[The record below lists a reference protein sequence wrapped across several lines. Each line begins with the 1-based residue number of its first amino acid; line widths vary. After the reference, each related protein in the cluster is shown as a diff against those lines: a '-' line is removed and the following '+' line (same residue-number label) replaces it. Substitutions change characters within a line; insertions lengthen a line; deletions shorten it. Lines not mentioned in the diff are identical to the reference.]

1 MPEFVVVIV
10 AAVAV
15 VIGVAIGFMARTFV
29 ANGAVKHAEQYGQR
43 LVAEAR
49 AKQKEIVLEGKDEA
63 LQLRRAAEEEAREQR
78 ATLQRSEGRLIDR
91 EEAIDRRSAA
101 LEQRETELAGR
112 NTELESE
119 RSRLDDLRR
128 RQLVELER
136 VSGLTGAEAREA
148 LIGQIVDEAQAEAQ
162 HRVREIERHAQ
173 EEGDDRARHILTTVM
188 QRIAADHTSEA
199 TITVVTLPNEEMK
212 GRIIGREGRN
222 IRALEQATGVDLI
235 IDDTPEA
242 VVLSGFD
249 PVRRE
254 VARMAL
260 MKLIGDGRIHPG
272 RIEET
277 VAKSR
282 AEIEVVMRQAGEQA
296 AYDAGVPGLHPEL
309 IKLLGRLKYRTSYG
323 QNVLDH
329 CIETSRLGGLLAAE
343 IGANVGE
350 SKKGGLLH
358 DIGKAVDHEVE
369 GPHAAIGGDI
379 ASRYGVSRVVCNAIA
394 AHHQEVE
401 QESVEATVVQ
411 IADAISASR
420 PGARGESLDNYV
432 KRLDDLQQIA
442 LSFPGCRAL
451 LRHPGRPRDPNPG
464 AAGGHRRSCLEPA
477 GARRGAQ
484 DRGAAPVPRADQG
497 HRHSRDPR
505 RRLREVSGP
514 GGALRI
520 CVIGDIIGKPGR
532 LAVMH
537 ALPDLRAELGSDL
550 VIANGENTAAGAGLT
565 PSLAEEL
572 LGGGVDVITSGN
584 HIWDKREI
592 YDYLDT
598 DRPVLRPINYPD
610 TAPGR
615 GWLVHHTDA
624 GDEVAVINAMGRVFM
639 NQLDSPFTVIDALL
653 EEAAE
658 PLPPVRIV
666 DFHCE
671 ITSEK
676 NAMGWYLDGRVSAV
690 VGTHTHVPT
699 ADGRI
704 LPAGHRLSQ

>member
-1 MPEFVVVIV
+1 MPELVVIIV
-10 AAVAV
+10 AAVAAAV
-15 VIGVAIGFMARTFV
+15 GIAIGFVARRVV
-29 ANGAVKHAEQYGQR
+29 AANAVKHAEQYAER

-63 LQLRRAAEEEAREQR
+63 LHLRRAAEEEAREAR
-78 ATLQRSEGRLIDR
+78 ATVQRSERRLLDR
-91 EEAIDRRSAA
+91 EEALDRKVAT
-101 LEQRETELAGR
+101 LEERETGLAARQAELDQERAR
-112 NTELESE
+112 LAELQQ
-119 RSRLDDLRR
+119 

-136 VSGLTGAEAREA
+136 VSGLSVAEARQS

-173 EEGDDRARHILTTVM
+173 EEGDDRARRILTTVM

-260 MKLIGDGRIHPG
+260 NKLISDGRIHPG

-277 VAKSR
+277 VAKCRS
-282 AEIEVVMRQAGEQA
+282 EIEVVMRQAGEQA

-323 QNVLDH
+323 QNVLNH
-329 CIETSRLGGLLAAE
+329 CIETARLSGLLAAE

-350 SKKGGLLH
+350 AKKGGLLH

-379 ASRYGVSRVVCNAIA
+379 AARYGVNPVVCNAIA

-401 QESVEATVVQ
+401 QESTEATVVQ

-442 LSFPGCRAL
+442 LSFPGVERCFAIQA
-451 LRHPGRPRDPNPG
+451 GR
-464 AAGGHRRSCLEPA
+464 EI
-477 GARRGAQ
+477 
-484 DRGAAPVPRADQG
+484 
-497 HRHSRDPR
+497 
-505 RRLREVSGP
+505 
-514 GGALRI
+514 RI
-520 CVIGDIIGKPGR
+520 LVRPEDIDDLASSR
-532 LAVMH
+532 LARDV
-537 ALPDLRAELGSDL
+537 
-550 VIANGENTAAGAGLT
+550 VKKI
-565 PSLAEEL
+565 EEQL
-572 LGGGVDVITSGN
+572 Q
-584 HIWDKREI
+584 
-592 YDYLDT
+592 
-598 DRPVLRPINYPD
+598 YP
-610 TAPGR
+610 GQIK
-615 GWLVHHTDA
+615 V
-624 GDEVAVINAMGRVFM
+624 
-639 NQLDSPFTVIDALL
+639 TVIRETRA
-653 EEAAE
+653 
-658 PLPPVRIV
+658 V
-666 DFHCE
+666 DY
-671 ITSEK
+671 
-676 NAMGWYLDGRVSAV
+676 AR
-690 VGTHTHVPT
+690 
-699 ADGRI
+699 
-704 LPAGHRLSQ
+704 